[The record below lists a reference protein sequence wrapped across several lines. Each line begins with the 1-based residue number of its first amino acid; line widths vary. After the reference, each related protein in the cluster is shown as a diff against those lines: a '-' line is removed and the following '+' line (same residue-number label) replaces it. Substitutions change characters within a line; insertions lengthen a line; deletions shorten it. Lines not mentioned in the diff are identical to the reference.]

1 MIVLISCQEDDNKIG
16 VLPQEQDGNI
26 ISKVPNATANN
37 TLDWENTTTITF
49 GNGNIKTLPWYNG
62 SITPAP
68 NYILTDF
75 RKVDGWE
82 LLYNFC
88 NQPIDQGKWYLI
100 FYNKFTGKIRSYY
113 FLEDPVAGGSDG
125 VWGLMTTNTHSLLN
139 NTGYFAY
146 PINCPV
152 TNPFVYTTNISTNA
166 TNKAIAKGWNVFETE
181 ITYDPNSSS
190 KPIWMS
196 IQPSENNISNI
207 TIAGS
212 FNSKS
217 EGTIVSSSSSSFV
230 SSILGAAAKGA
241 GNVAG
246 DWIKSACGLKDN
258 SNAFIKVGVG
268 ALSGIMS
275 GGTDKLINAGVNL
288 VFGSFISRFSQ
299 PSTSTS
305 KLEFKTNGSIT
316 LSGTI
321 TSSQASNAVSVNNL
335 VVPGTQRT
343 PIDNIFPLFD
353 KKLGVWNLA
362 NKPIVKQSN
371 KAMLNGVG
379 DGSYPL
385 YYYSRWSYLDETSI
399 NVVINDDLLPEIV
412 KYEVSTDLIYYKKF
426 DGKLNWRYELD
437 QVNGITSSTDQGE
450 LIYKDSQNE
459 FYKDF
464 SESFNSHISP
474 DYPSD
479 YPNMP
484 PDQEVGVPY
493 INYPHIN
500 NHYVVKVTVK
510 IFPKSPYNQDPIV
523 ITRSYLPDYVLF
535 DELDF

>member
-1 MIVLISCQEDDNKIG
+1 MFVFISCQKDDKID
-16 VLPQEQDGNI
+16 LLLQEQDNSVI
-26 ISKVPNATANN
+26 KKAPNSTKNDP
-37 TLDWENTTTITF
+37 LDWENTTTITL

-62 SITPAP
+62 SITTAP

-82 LLYNFC
+82 LVYNFC
-88 NQPIDQGKWYLI
+88 NQSIDQGKWYLI

-125 VWGLMTTNTHSLLN
+125 IWGLYMTNTHSILN

-146 PINCPV
+146 PINNPI
-152 TNPFVYTTNISTNA
+152 TNPYVYTTNISTNE

-181 ITYDPNSSS
+181 ITYDPSSSS
-190 KPIWMS
+190 KPVWMS

-212 FNSKS
+212 FTSKS
-217 EGTIVSSSSSSFV
+217 EGTIVSSSSSNFV
-230 SSILGAAAKGA
+230 NSILGAAAKGA
-241 GNVAG
+241 GGVAG
-246 DWIKSACGLKDN
+246 DWIKSACGLKDDA
-258 SNAFIKVGVG
+258 NAFIKVGVG
-268 ALSGIMS
+268 ALSGITS

-343 PIDNIFPLFD
+343 SIDNIFPLFD
-353 KKLGVWNLA
+353 KKLGVWNLL
-362 NKPIVKQSN
+362 NKPIVMQSD
-371 KAMLNGVG
+371 KAMLSGVG
-379 DGSYPL
+379 SSSYPI

-399 NVVINDDLLPEIV
+399 NVVFNPDLLPEIL
-412 KYEVSTDLIYYKKF
+412 KYEVSTELVYYKKF
-426 DGKLNWRYELD
+426 DGNLNWRYALD
-437 QVNGITSSTDQGE
+437 QVNGTTSSTDIGE
-450 LIYKDSQNE
+450 LIYKDPNNQ
-459 FYKDF
+459 FYKGYG
-464 SESFNSHISP
+464 ESITSYASP

-479 YPNMP
+479 YPNTP
-484 PDQEVGVPY
+484 PDQEIGVPY
-493 INYPHIN
+493 INYPYVN

-510 IFPKSPYNQDPIV
+510 IFPNSSYNQDPIV

-535 DELDF
+535 DEIDY